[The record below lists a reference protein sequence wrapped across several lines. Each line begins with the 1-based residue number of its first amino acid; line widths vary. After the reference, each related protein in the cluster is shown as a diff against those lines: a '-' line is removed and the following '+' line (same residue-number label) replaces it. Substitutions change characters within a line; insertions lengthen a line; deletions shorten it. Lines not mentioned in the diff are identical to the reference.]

1 MAPHLLAR
9 FSLSCRFLCIGQ
21 HAYSNHSDKNVAV
34 IVVKQFDQTTPAD
47 VEMLYIKETVFGVR
61 DGALL
66 VDCTHPCLVALAAL
80 PPQHH
85 AGRSIRT
92 GRRIHGCDSTCLDS
106 AAF

>member
-1 MAPHLLAR
+1 M
-9 FSLSCRFLCIGQ
+9 
-21 HAYSNHSDKNVAV
+21 

-47 VEMLYIKETVFGVR
+47 VEMLYIKETVFGVW

-85 AGRSIRT
+85 TGRRIRT